1 MAFMALVMAGIV
13 LLVLGVLIL
22 IGIVLIVVGL
32 VLRAHDHKIASN
44 ILFVAGGVMIVSIA
58 ALVVLVLNQPKEI
71 DTPNG
76 TASVKKSW
84 INTYEKALEEHDL
97 KKLKKLI
104 DKHPEM
110 IYYYDNNH
118 VMLLDY
124 GLYNCDVEIM
134 EIAVDAGAEFDEPL
148 RYDHMNFYC
157 SLDSF
162 FDELDYPRWEKDE
175 SERTKE
181 GETTR
186 EMIDA
191 IGYAIDHGARTS
203 WTPKNGYQY
212 SKFETQVSNWI
223 KSDGDVSDLDME
235 LLDLVSSDGSAA
247 SSLAETASRLETFS
261 IPGEQVMLYVAEQPG
276 GEMSLEEF
284 EEGSVSF
291 TVYYSGLVVD
301 KNDEQRRLAGA
312 DFDDVTAYCDA
323 IIDGSIGVRSD
334 DGCDL
339 PSYAV
344 YAYDEN
350 GNEYTITAASDGW
363 VTNLDYIIDLLSSY
377 Y

>member
-1 MAFMALVMAGIV
+1 MAFMALVIAGIA
-13 LLVLGVLIL
+13 LLILGVFIL
-22 IGIVLIVVGL
+22 IGIALIIIGI
-32 VLRAHDHKIASN
+32 VLRAHDHKVASN
-44 ILFVAGGVMIVSIA
+44 ILFVVGGVMIVSVA
-58 ALVVLVLNQPKEI
+58 VLAVLVINQPKEI

-84 INTYEKALEEHDL
+84 ISTYEKSLEAHDL

-148 RYDHMNFYC
+148 RYDRMNFYC

-191 IGYAIDHGARTS
+191 IEYAIDHGARTS

-223 KSDGDVSDLDME
+223 KLDGDVSELDME
-235 LLDLVSSDGSAA
+235 LLD
-247 SSLAETASRLETFS
+247 
-261 IPGEQVMLYVAEQPG
+261 M
-276 GEMSLEEF
+276 
-284 EEGSVSF
+284 
-291 TVYYSGLVVD
+291 
-301 KNDEQRRLAGA
+301 
-312 DFDDVTAYCDA
+312 
-323 IIDGSIGVRSD
+323 VRSAMNT
-334 DGCDL
+334 
-339 PSYAV
+339 P
-344 YAYDEN
+344 
-350 GNEYTITAASDGW
+350 
-363 VTNLDYIIDLLSSY
+363 
-377 Y
+377 